1 MLTAREAGRKSVR
14 KKNQSWVPTEYVEKS
29 GWGPMNIT
37 MAQVYRGAGQGSA
50 LTKLTLVRYV
60 SATRNRIR
68 KPRRRE
74 RVLFN
79 EILRFLE
86 KKEIRLL

>member
-37 MAQVYRGAGQGSA
+37 MAQVYRGRSRECIDEVDFGEVC
-50 LTKLTLVRYV
+50 K
-60 SATRNRIR
+60 RNTESNSKAKEKR
-68 KPRRRE
+68 KST
-74 RVLFN
+74 VQ
-79 EILRFLE
+79 
-86 KKEIRLL
+86 